1 MQVLEPG
8 VPARD
13 RAWKDT
19 VAVPPG
25 TTVRALVRVGPHP
38 DPEVPYMLHCH
49 LLRHEDDGMMLQFL
63 VVGPG
68 QRPATTI
75 SSHDHG

>member
-1 MQVLEPG
+1 
-8 VPARD
+8 
-13 RAWKDT
+13 
-19 VAVPPG
+19 
-25 TTVRALVRVGPHP
+25 VGPHT

-68 QRPATTI
+68 QRPVTTI
-75 SSHDHG
+75 AAAGHDH